1 MDIMDII
8 MESFIQH
15 IHLFPSLEIIVIRDI
30 VRTPFRDVD
39 MGQASNRSGL
49 TTNHNGHRIATQPCG
64 YNFFLYDVY
73 LHIFTLKIT
82 G

>member
-30 VRTPFRDVD
+30 VRTPFLDVD
-39 MGQASNRSGL
+39 GEPGIQL
-49 TTNHNGHRIATQPCG
+49 
-64 YNFFLYDVY
+64 L
-73 LHIFTLKIT
+73 
-82 G
+82 